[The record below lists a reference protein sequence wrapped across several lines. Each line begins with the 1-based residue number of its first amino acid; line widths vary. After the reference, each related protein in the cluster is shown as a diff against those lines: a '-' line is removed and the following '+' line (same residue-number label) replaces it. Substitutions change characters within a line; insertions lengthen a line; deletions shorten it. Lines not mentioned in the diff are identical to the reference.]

1 MNEEVIFQ
9 ALTDGTRRAILNRLQ
24 TGPASV
30 NDLVELFDFTQS
42 AVSQHLRILRD
53 AGIVKV
59 ERSGRQLIYRLHGK
73 GLKPAYDWLSH
84 YERFWSEKLANLGEY
99 LRRPKQ

>member
-1 MNEEVIFQ
+1 MKEEAIFQ
-9 ALTDGTRRAILNRLQ
+9 ALTDATRRGILDRLQ
-24 TGPASV
+24 RGPATV

-53 AGIVKV
+53 AGMVAV
-59 ERSGRQLIYRLHGK
+59 ERSGRQRIYRLRAAGI
-73 GLKPAYDWLSH
+73 KPAFDWLLH

-99 LRRPKQ
+99 LRRPK